1 MTEAQF
7 INVYDNELQLNLM
20 PYDYIPPVDIKTEP
34 YIPETAHGPYIQII
48 EEPKQR
54 GFRFRY
60 ECEGPSHGGLPG
72 ASSEKN
78 RRTYP
83 TVKINNYVGHARV
96 EVQLV
101 THTDPPQVHA
111 HSLVGRHCTEK
122 GTCTLDIGPND
133 LTASS
138 VSNQSAAFIDISN
151 RSSVIITN
159 RTNSSQGGK
168 FS

>member
-1 MTEAQF
+1 MSEAQF
-7 INVYDNELQLNLM
+7 INSYDSELQMNLM

-83 TVKINNYVGHARV
+83 TVKINNYVGPARL

-101 THTDPPQVHA
+101 SHCDPPQVHA
-111 HSLVGRHCTEK
+111 HSLVGRNCCTES
-122 GTCTLDIGPND
+122 GTCSVDIGPND
-133 LTASS
+133 LTAAS
-138 VSNQSAAFIDISN
+138 VTNQNTALH
-151 RSSVIITN
+151 
-159 RTNSSQGGK
+159 
-168 FS
+168 